1 VRAEHFEFAL
11 CAALTLRR
19 VAARSAIIAE
29 CSRAP
34 VAELRPKVKNHPHF
48 LSTVL
53 RAALALLAEALKG
66 DRAALE
72 SILALLKFICD
83 GNPSTVEDR
92 LQQAMPE
99 LIALPVAAM
108 PAVAAFLRAALE
120 GPYPLATAGPGYS
133 SAAFTT
139 ARDRAGRSL
148 TCAVA
153 AVAAA
158 GAALPPPQRQR
169 AGAPRNPA

>member
-1 VRAEHFEFAL
+1 M
-11 CAALTLRR
+11 TLRR
-19 VAARSAIIAE
+19 VVARSAVIDV

-34 VAELRPKVKNHPHF
+34 VADLRPGGSARDHPQG
-48 LSTVL
+48 LGTAL

-83 GNPSTVEDR
+83 GKPSEMEDR
-92 LQQAMPE
+92 LQEKMPE
-99 LIALPVAAM
+99 LVALPVTAM
-108 PAVAAFLRAALE
+108 PAVAAFLCAALE
-120 GPYPLATAGPGYS
+120 SPYPLAPTKS
-133 SAAFTT
+133 SAAAEVAANR
-139 ARDRAGRSL
+139 ARRCLMA
-148 TCAVA
+148 AVA

>member
-1 VRAEHFEFAL
+1 MRAEHFEFAL

-19 VAARSAIIAE
+19 VAARSPVIDV

-34 VAELRPKVKNHPHF
+34 VAELRPALRTDPRF
-48 LSTVL
+48 LSAVL
-53 RAALALLAEALKG
+53 AAALALLAEALKG

-108 PAVAAFLRAALE
+108 PAVAAFLSAALE
-120 GPYPLATAGPGYS
+120 SPYPLAPTKS
-133 SAAFTT
+133 SAAAEVAANR
-139 ARDRAGRSL
+139 ARRCLMA
-148 TCAVA
+148 AVA